1 LKIILDTNIIID
13 HLRNVPQATKQL
25 QEIEDENYT
34 GLISVITI
42 TELMAAPRMSQ
53 QRFQSIKKLL
63 SLFEIINVDSHIAKT
78 AGNLLAKYRASN
90 GLEPMDALIAA
101 TAQVNEAVLFTLNK
115 KHFRFI
121 EGLVVI
127 NPYLADE

>member
-1 LKIILDTNIIID
+1 MKIILDTNIIID
-13 HLRNVPQATKQL
+13 HLRNIPQATKQL
-25 QEIEDENYT
+25 QEIEDGNYT

-42 TELMAAPRMSQ
+42 TELMAAPKMSE
-53 QRFQSIKKLL
+53 QRFQSIGKLL
-63 SLFEIINVDSHIAKT
+63 LLFEIISVDPVIAKT
-78 AGNLLAKYRASN
+78 AGNLLAKYRASH

-121 EGLVVI
+121 DGLVVI
-127 NPYLADE
+127 NPYLANE